1 MRSFIINGTTFN
13 RSFIVDCWN
22 SVSKLQGFT
31 PCTKTDLAQARIKV
45 ERTEYSSTPEG
56 VVVSSPGHIGTVI
69 NYKLL
74 RAFALTGRRFMR
86 STGGRARKGM
96 PVDLLLCKDGQ
107 MRFVGTKDTR

>member
-1 MRSFIINGTTFN
+1 MRSFIINGTTFS
-13 RSFIVDCWN
+13 RSFVVDCWH
-22 SVSKLQGFT
+22 SVCQLENFT

-45 ERTEYSSTPEG
+45 EQTEYSSTPEG

-86 STGGRARKGM
+86 STGGRARANM
-96 PVDLLLCKDGQ
+96 PVVLLLCKDGQ
-107 MRFVGTKDTR
+107 LRFVGTR